1 MSSSHLGRMHGVR
14 KAASLRVLVR
24 PSACS
29 LAGRAPLPVSLL
41 AYRAAPSS
49 AGRLAALLLLRS
61 PPLPARL
68 LAPLLCPPGCRC
80 APPPPARLLA
90 PLLRPPSH
98 HPAPPPP
105 TRRLAPPPPICLLAC
120 SRRSSTRLTVVTL
133 LRLHVLLLCPPA
145 CPSTHVTPLPSRR
158 RLACLIGIVPYPTNT
173 TRNYLICDE
182 IFVMF
187 LEIVT
192 DIREY
197 YTTSRID
204 VNSRFISTYQYFTTE
219 HYSAQILPPVSI
231 YYGYCSAKIFFDTRL
246 SLDLQYCM
254 DKFPAERLYSYRSVA
269 RSVIP
274 F

>member
-61 PPLPARL
+61 PPL
-68 LAPLLCPPGCRC
+68 
-80 APPPPARLLA
+80 PARLLA